1 MTQGRGL
8 LNENCWANAD
18 TLVYGLDARDIWA
31 FDGSNFKSLGNQR
44 VKKYFY
50 ENLNPAYSNRTFV
63 INNTQKNQ
71 IEIYYPD
78 LDSTGWCNKMLSYRY
93 DLDIFN
99 APRDISN
106 ASHAAEGP
114 IFEAGD
120 FNASSRTVVYTRG
133 VANSKIVQK
142 DRTTTFLGP
151 TPIASSFRRD
161 NISLGLTYSQQALLH
176 RILPEVVNLDLYGLP
191 VTSDA
196 ATGNITVTIGGAN
209 SVGQQPVDKPS
220 VTMDIATNKPWTQ
233 INQNAFRV
241 NSIELSD
248 VSSTRTWQCTAVNWQ
263 FTPTE
268 DSR

>member
-1 MTQGRGL
+1 
-8 LNENCWANAD
+8 
-18 TLVYGLDARDIWA
+18 LDARDIWA

-44 VKKYFY
+44 VKKYFFD
-50 ENLNPAYSNRTFV
+50 NLNPAYSQRTYV

-78 LDSTGWCNKMLSYRY
+78 MESTGWCNKMLSYRY

-99 APRDISN
+99 APRDISSG
-106 ASHAAEGP
+106 SHAAEGP
-114 IFEAGD
+114 IFEDGA

-133 VANSKIVQK
+133 VENSKIVQK
-142 DRTTTFLGP
+142 DRTTTFIGP
-151 TPIASSFRRD
+151 TPITSQFRRD
-161 NISLGLTYSQQALLH
+161 NISLGLKYSQQALLH
-176 RILPEVVNLDLYGLP
+176 RILPEVVNLNIAGLP

-196 ATGNITVTIGGAN
+196 ATGNITVTIGGSN
-209 SVGQQPVDKPS
+209 SVGQQPVFRPA
-220 VTMDIATNKPWTQ
+220 VTMAIDTDNPWTQ

-241 NSIELSD
+241 NSIELGD
-248 VSSTRTWQCTAVNWQ
+248 TSSTHTWQCTAVNWQ